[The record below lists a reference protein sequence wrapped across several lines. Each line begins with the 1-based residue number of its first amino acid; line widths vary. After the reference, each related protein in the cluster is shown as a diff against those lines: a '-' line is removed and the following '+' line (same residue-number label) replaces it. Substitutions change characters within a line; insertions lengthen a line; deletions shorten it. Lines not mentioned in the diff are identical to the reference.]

1 MRVALVN
8 PNRIKPPIS
17 PLGLEYVA
25 EGLLAA
31 GHEVNILDLC
41 WEEQPDMAI
50 PAFFNSREYG
60 LVGISIRN
68 TDDCSFA
75 TRESFLPGYSSIVE
89 TIRKHSGALIVA
101 GGVGFSVMPDP
112 VMAITGVDAGVIG
125 DGEFTL
131 AGIADRSQRQASWE
145 DLPNLVLHRNGVS
158 RRNPVSAV
166 PLSRMPPMSRTL
178 VDNRKYYLEGGQ
190 AGIETKRGCP
200 MGCVYCADPLAKGSS
215 VRLRPPEDV
224 VAELGRLLAQG
235 IEHVHIC
242 DSEFNVPEDHALEIC
257 GEIIRGGLGD
267 RIHWYA
273 YCKPGPFS
281 RKLAR
286 QMRCSGCRGIN
297 FGADSGDEGML
308 GRLGRDFGPSEILS
322 AARLCRENGIAVMF
336 DLLLGAP
343 GETRESIARTIEV
356 MRQSGADRIGVT
368 IGVRVYP
375 GTRLAKEVRRE
386 DLRKGLV
393 GGTDLRDPVFFLEPG
408 ITPTVF
414 DQLDALVGKD
424 SRFLFFDPDRPDRN
438 YNYNANQVLVR
449 AIREGHRGAYWDILR
464 RVHDSLP
471 IQGHPVSGR
480 SQRIPP
486 TGPPLIQGLCRKR
499 DPSCDA

>member
-41 WEEQPDMAI
+41 WEEQPEKAI
-50 PAFFNSREYG
+50 PAFFNDQEYG

-75 TRESFLPGYSSIVE
+75 TRESFLPGFSSIVE
-89 TIRKHSGALIVA
+89 ILRKHSGAPIVA
-101 GGVGFSVMPDP
+101 GGVGFSVMPEA
-112 VMAITGVDAGVIG
+112 VMAITGVDAGVVG

-131 AGIADRSQRQASWE
+131 TGIADRCQRRAPWE
-145 DLPNLVLHRNGVS
+145 DLPNLVLHRNGVF
-158 RRNPVSAV
+158 RRNPVSTV
-166 PLSRMPPMSRTL
+166 PLSRIPPMRRTL
-178 VDNRKYYLEGGQ
+178 VDNRRYYLEGGQ

-215 VRLRPPEDV
+215 TRLRPPKDV
-224 VAELGRLLAQG
+224 VAELGRLLGQG
-235 IEHVHIC
+235 IEHVHTC

-257 GEIIRGGLGD
+257 GEIIRRGLGD
-267 RIHWYA
+267 RLHWYA
-273 YCKPGPFS
+273 YCKPVPFS
-281 RKLAR
+281 RELAG
-286 QMRCSGCRGIN
+286 QMRRSGCRGIN

-308 GRLGRDFGPSEILS
+308 DRLGRDFGPGEILS
-322 AARLCRENGIAVMF
+322 AARLCRENGIAVML
-336 DLLLGAP
+336 DLLIGAP
-343 GETRESIARTIEV
+343 GETRESIARTVER
-356 MRQSGADRIGVT
+356 MMESGADRIGVT
-368 IGVRVYP
+368 VGVRVYP
-375 GTRLAKEVRRE
+375 GTRLAKEVQRE

-393 GGTDLRDPVFFLEPG
+393 GGSDLRHPVFFLEPG
-408 ITPTVF
+408 IAPTVF
-414 DQLDALVGKD
+414 DQIDALVGKD
-424 SRFLFFDPDRPDRN
+424 PRFLFFDPDRPDRN

-464 RVHDSLP
+464 RVHEKQS
-471 IQGHPVSGR
+471 V
-480 SQRIPP
+480 PP
-486 TGPPLIQGLCRKR
+486 ESSVESSST
-499 DPSCDA
+499 DT

>member
-41 WEEQPDMAI
+41 WEEQPEKAI
-50 PAFFNSREYG
+50 PAFFNGREYG
-60 LVGISIRN
+60 LVGLSIRN

-75 TRESFLPGYSSIVE
+75 TRESFLPGFSSIVE
-89 TIRKHSGALIVA
+89 VIRKHSGAPIVA
-101 GGVGFSVMPDP
+101 GGVGFSVMPEA
-112 VMAITGVDAGVIG
+112 VMAITGVDAGVVG

-131 AGIADRSQRQASWE
+131 TGVAHRSQRQASWE
-145 DLPNLVLHRNGVS
+145 DLPNLVLLRNGVF
-158 RRNPVSAV
+158 RRNPVSTV
-166 PLSRMPPMSRTL
+166 SLSRMPPMSRTL
-178 VDNRKYYLEGGQ
+178 VDNRRYYLEGGQ

-215 VRLRPPEDV
+215 IRLRPPEDV
-224 VAELGRLLAQG
+224 VAELGRLLSQG

-257 GEIIRGGLGD
+257 REIIRGGLGD
-267 RIHWYA
+267 RLHWFA
-273 YCKPGPFS
+273 YCKPGSFS
-281 RKLAR
+281 RELAG
-286 QMRCSGCRGIN
+286 QMRRSGCRGIN

-308 GRLGRDFGPSEILS
+308 GRLGRDFAPSEILS

-343 GETRESIARTIEV
+343 GETRESIARTIEL
-356 MRQSGADRIGVT
+356 MGRSGADRIGVT
-368 IGVRVYP
+368 VGIRVYP
-375 GTRLAKEVRRE
+375 GTRLSKEVQRE

-393 GGTDLRDPVFFLEPG
+393 GGSDIRDPVFFLEPG
-408 ITPTVF
+408 IAPTVF
-414 DQLDALVGKD
+414 DQLDALVGND
-424 SRFLFFDPDRPDRN
+424 PRFLFFDPGRPDRN

-464 RVHDSLP
+464 RVHD
-471 IQGHPVSGR
+471 
-480 SQRIPP
+480 
-486 TGPPLIQGLCRKR
+486 KR
-499 DPSCDA
+499 VTRPS

>member
-41 WEEQPDMAI
+41 WEEQPEKAI
-50 PAFFNSREYG
+50 PAFFNGREYG
-60 LVGISIRN
+60 LVGLSIRN

-75 TRESFLPGYSSIVE
+75 TRESFLPGFSGIVE
-89 TIRKHSGALIVA
+89 VIRKHSGAPIVA
-101 GGVGFSVMPDP
+101 GGVGFSVMPES
-112 VMAITGVDAGVIG
+112 VMAITGVDAGVVG

-145 DLPNLVLHRNGVS
+145 DLPNLVLHRNGVF
-158 RRNPVSAV
+158 RRNPVSTV

-178 VDNRKYYLEGGQ
+178 VDNRRYYLEGGQ

-200 MGCVYCADPLAKGSS
+200 MGCVYCADPLAKGSAI
-215 VRLRPPEDV
+215 RLRPPEDV
-224 VAELGRLLAQG
+224 VAELGRLLSQG

-267 RIHWYA
+267 RLHWFA
-273 YCKPGPFS
+273 YCKPGSFS
-281 RKLAR
+281 WELAG
-286 QMRCSGCRGIN
+286 QMRRSGCRGIN

-308 GRLGRDFGPSEILS
+308 GRLGRDFAPSEILS

-343 GETRESIARTIEV
+343 GETRESIARTIEL
-356 MRQSGADRIGVT
+356 MGRSGADRIGVT
-368 IGVRVYP
+368 VGVRVYP
-375 GTRLAKEVRRE
+375 GTRLSKEVQRE

-393 GGTDLRDPVFFLEPG
+393 GGSDLRDPVFFLEPG
-408 ITPTVF
+408 IAQTVF
-414 DQLDALVGKD
+414 DQLDALVGND
-424 SRFLFFDPDRPDRN
+424 PRFLFFDPDRPDRN

-464 RVHDSLP
+464 RVHD
-471 IQGHPVSGR
+471 
-480 SQRIPP
+480 
-486 TGPPLIQGLCRKR
+486 KR
-499 DPSCDA
+499 VTRPS